1 MKHFTLKLFLL
12 VACLCGATSVWAEDW
27 SIDFLNRVTA
37 DANVTISN
45 TDVVTI
51 GGTQMGTFSY
61 NDVSI
66 DPKFVLQIGTKWLM
80 RTGGLYQFNG
90 GGRAMGLLDCK
101 KDQTITIV
109 ATGDP
114 NPTTNVTLKSNSDQT
129 YVYTV
134 NEDGHVKFTPA
145 RYLYFKSIKVEDPV
159 GAPTPYTVKYVDESG
174 NTLKESKTYEDGAGS
189 VPTVY
194 NSDKEPIY
202 LEGGAVKYSY
212 YSDDAAS
219 KTIAEDGSTVVTVVF
234 HAMSKYDYSVK
245 NNFGDVIASG
255 SAFED
260 ETVNV
265 YWSKYVNNDGKWFS
279 TNSPYGIVIS
289 EATDYVVNYTTEE
302 DIAYFFESENLKKSR
317 SAAATNTGT
326 SYSGGYSPRH
336 YAGSYWYTDLIQPGT
351 YKISVPYQN
360 NNSGT
365 TEFEIRL
372 GDNEG
377 NYDEEVIAN
386 WTGTGK
392 TSATLEAT
400 ITIPEGEG
408 KSVYIYNNT
417 DWNSNCYMDY
427 VIFEKLST
435 EVEIT
440 PVADMITFCSPE
452 NLDFSNVE
460 GLKAYII
467 TDTDISDNDL
477 AITPVDVVPAGTGV
491 LLQGTKDTTYKVPVV
506 VDEPDLYEGNILVAA
521 EEDVALAD
529 GEAYILTA
537 EGKFNLCNAGTLAMG
552 KAYIPASSFGGS
564 VKELSLSFAG
574 ATAINGIE
582 NAKTADNAIFN
593 LAGQRVAQPTKGI
606 YIVNGKKVFVK

>member
-12 VACLCGATSVWAEDW
+12 IACLCGATSVWAEDW

-219 KTIAEDGSTVVTVVF
+219 KTIAVDGSTVVTVVF

-260 ETVNV
+260 ENVNV

-279 TNSPYGIVIS
+279 TNSPYGIEIS
-289 EATDYVVNYTTEE
+289 EATDYVVNYSTEE
-302 DIAYFFESENLKKSR
+302 NITYFFESENLKKSR

-360 NNSGT
+360 NNSGAT
-365 TEFEIRL
+365 AFEIRL

-377 NYDEEVIAN
+377 NYEEEVIAN
-386 WTGTGK
+386 WTGEGK
-392 TSATLEAT
+392 TTATLEAT
-400 ITIPEGEG
+400 ITIPEGDG

-417 DWNSNCYMDY
+417 EWNSNCYMDY
-427 VIFEKLST
+427 VIFERVT
-435 EVEIT
+435 NEVEVT
-440 PVADMITFCSPE
+440 LAANYITFCSPE

-477 AITPVDVVPAGTGV
+477 AITLVDVVPAGTGV
-491 LLQGTKDTTYKVPVV
+491 LLQGTKGTTYKVPVV

-537 EGKFNLCNAGTLAMG
+537 EGKFNLCNAGMLAMG
-552 KAYIPASSFGGS
+552 KAYIPASSFGSS

>member
-1 MKHFTLKLFLL
+1 M
-12 VACLCGATSVWAEDW
+12 WAEDW